1 MKLSLA
7 ECEERVDAGTDW
19 LDGRF
24 PQWQEGI
31 ELCTLDVQSI
41 FSCPLAQAS
50 GDTYSEPAAG
60 LSNNDAEGLGFRVPH
75 MDALRDVSMAE
86 SDANFRRIT
95 GVWIQRIHD
104 YLNPIDAAPLYSWEI
119 PANVPVERVPALQ
132 R

>member
-50 GDTYSEPAAG
+50 GDTYNEETVG
-60 LSNNDAEGLGFRVPH
+60 LLHGSAEALGFRGPEADFETPIEEV
-75 MDALRDVSMAE
+75 
-86 SDANFRRIT
+86 DANYRRIT

-104 YLNPIDAAPLYSWEI
+104 YLTSWEI
-119 PANVPVERVPALQ
+119 PAHVPVERVPSLH